1 MYQLIK
7 LIVTETKNNGRDFRD
22 VNSNL
27 KSQVSNLK
35 LFFLRLVHFY
45 FTIFTFLVSLSV
57 ITLLIKSV
65 KFVQ

>member
-65 KFVQ
+65 TFVQ

>member
-7 LIVTETKNNGRDFRD
+7 LIVTETKKNGRDFRD

-57 ITLLIKSV
+57 MTLLIKSV